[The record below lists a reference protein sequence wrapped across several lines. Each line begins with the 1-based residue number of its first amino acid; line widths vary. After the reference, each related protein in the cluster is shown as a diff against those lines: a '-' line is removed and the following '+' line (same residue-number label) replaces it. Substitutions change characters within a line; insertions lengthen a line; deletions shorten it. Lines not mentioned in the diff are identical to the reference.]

1 MSKKNTST
9 TGLSENSGV
18 ISNQKTVDKLKKEL
32 KATLISSV
40 IAQSAVIGKYKD
52 VVNKVAKQLEE
63 LESIE
68 LNNDSKQK
76 LDNIIKLLQDE
87 SFVSENIPV
96 KIETPNEEEKSE
108 ESKTEE
114 LVENLTQTLIP
125 VSNKSYKLDQSTP
138 IFDNKDGKI
147 NVQDWILMVNNSL
160 ELAGVPENLKIKAI
174 TPFLRGTAFQLA
186 KRFLLDGTK
195 TWENFQ
201 TELYVMFTPVDFDLK
216 IRTELLNLKQNES
229 FERYAN
235 RFQYLVNQLKMS
247 EEDKLTC
254 FLQGL
259 KPRTRTEIVIK
270 NIDYYE
276 DAMRLASN
284 LESYKDLSSSAKIN
298 FVQSNKT
305 NNLSNFSANKKTCFK
320 CNKIGHWAK
329 DCRIKPNAPFK
340 PSFNKRFVKS
350 EQKKSIS
357 CYNCKK
363 PGHLS
368 VECRNKSKKVNY
380 LNNDV
385 KDYVVCTMKKI
396 LNYNN
401 GSDYSLVVV
410 KGLVNGIQMKIGL
423 DSGATCSIISKKT
436 MEKYNLEMVESS
448 LRIKT
453 ADNVIRNVMG
463 TLEPVTI
470 NIDGHI
476 CELDELVV
484 IDHEDHDVL
493 LSFRLVS

>member
-270 NIDYYE
+270 NIDCYE

-305 NNLSNFSANKKTCFK
+305 NNLSNFSANKKNMF
-320 CNKIGHWAK
+320 
-329 DCRIKPNAPFK
+329 
-340 PSFNKRFVKS
+340 
-350 EQKKSIS
+350 
-357 CYNCKK
+357 
-363 PGHLS
+363 
-368 VECRNKSKKVNY
+368 
-380 LNNDV
+380 
-385 KDYVVCTMKKI
+385 
-396 LNYNN
+396 
-401 GSDYSLVVV
+401 
-410 KGLVNGIQMKIGL
+410 
-423 DSGATCSIISKKT
+423 
-436 MEKYNLEMVESS
+436 
-448 LRIKT
+448 
-453 ADNVIRNVMG
+453 
-463 TLEPVTI
+463 
-470 NIDGHI
+470 
-476 CELDELVV
+476 
-484 IDHEDHDVL
+484 
-493 LSFRLVS
+493 